1 MARYIGSKRKLSRRE
16 GVDLFGESIR
26 KNNPEI
32 AAAIAQPPGQHGK
45 SRKRTSVYGNQLREK
60 QKIKRTYGVL
70 ERQFKKYY
78 IEASRSNDITG
89 EKLLTILETRLDNVV
104 FKLGIAVTRPQ
115 ARNMI
120 RSKQISVN
128 GKVID
133 IASYSVKLGDLIS
146 PANEKVTVHGDFEA
160 NAVKWLD
167 WNKSKKSGTIV
178 SFPTRDMIDQE
189 INEKLVVEY
198 YSR

>member
-1 MARYIGSKRKLSRRE
+1 MARYIGSQRKLSRRE
-16 GVDLFGESIR
+16 GVDLFGESVR
-26 KNNPEI
+26 KNKPEI

-70 ERQFKKYY
+70 ENQFKKYY
-78 IEASRSNDITG
+78 LQASKSTGITG
-89 EKLLTILETRLDNVV
+89 ERLLITLETRLDNVV
-104 FKLGIAVTRPQ
+104 YKLGIAVTRPQ
-115 ARNMI
+115 ARNMV

-128 GKVID
+128 GKVVD
-133 IASYSVKLGDLIS
+133 ISSYSVKIGDIVA
-146 PANEKVTVHGDFEA
+146 PANENIAIHGDFTL
-160 NAVKWLD
+160 NPSKWLE
-167 WNKSKKSGTIV
+167 WNKSKKSGKIL